1 MKSLTELNEEA
12 EAIGRNA
19 FVVLKD
25 DGEVD
30 IVLSSEEVVVNP
42 TATCP
47 CRFDGDATI
56 LLIGLRAPW
65 QLVKQSILRY
75 VGSDDSLLCMGR
87 CLLGQLILKPLT
99 AV

>member
-12 EAIGRNA
+12 EAIGGNA
-19 FVVLKD
+19 FVVIQE

-30 IVLSSEEVVVNP
+30 IIPSSEEVVVSSI
-42 TATCP
+42 ATCP
-47 CRFDGDATI
+47 CRFEGDATI

-75 VGSDDSLLCMGR
+75 AGTDDSLLCMGKY
-87 CLLGQLILKPLT
+87 LFGQLVLKPLT